1 MFPCDSENLD
11 DDFVYYAMQNYRN
24 STCTGVEEFEEDL
37 NRIKYVKRLF
47 GRYKTTGELRERLIL
62 NHLITFYN
70 VFEMEAATKLLFHRV
85 DEEFQPL
92 LKTFLV
98 FLNYLPEDPFYVEIP
113 LDTKVIQILRSI

>member
-1 MFPCDSENLD
+1 MK
-11 DDFVYYAMQNYRN
+11 NYRN
-24 STCTGVEEFEEDL
+24 PTCTGIEEFEEDL

-47 GRYKTTGELRERLIL
+47 GRYKTTGDLKERLVL

-70 VFEMEAATKLLFHRV
+70 VFEIEAATRLLFHRV

-98 FLNYLPEDPFYVEIP
+98 FLNCLPEDPIYVQIP